1 MNWYK
6 KYVMSVRNIFVS
18 PDVYK
23 NLEELADKII
33 RGQSSWTEEDLQL
46 QQNYPEELEFFLRK
60 KNR

>member
-1 MNWYK
+1 
-6 KYVMSVRNIFVS
+6 MSVRNIFVS